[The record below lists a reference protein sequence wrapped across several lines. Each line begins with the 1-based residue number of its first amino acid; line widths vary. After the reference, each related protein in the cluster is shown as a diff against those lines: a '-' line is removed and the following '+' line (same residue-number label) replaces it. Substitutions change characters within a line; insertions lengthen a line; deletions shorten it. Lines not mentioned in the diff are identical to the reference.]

1 MIPVNLTELL
11 EGTIVESSRIE
22 FKQGWNPEKVLHT
35 VCAFANN
42 IDNLG
47 GGYIIIGIGE
57 VDGKPVDYTGI
68 DTDSIPRI

>member
-35 VCAFANN
+35 ICAFANN

-47 GGYIIIGIGE
+47 
-57 VDGKPVDYTGI
+57 
-68 DTDSIPRI
+68 